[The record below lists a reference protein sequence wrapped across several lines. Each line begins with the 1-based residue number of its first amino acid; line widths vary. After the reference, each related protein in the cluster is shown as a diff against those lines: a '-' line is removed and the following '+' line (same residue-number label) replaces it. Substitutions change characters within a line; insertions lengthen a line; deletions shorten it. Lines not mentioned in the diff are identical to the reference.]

1 MKAINLN
8 FAELNWPDDVVYE
21 ENGDI
26 LHSYTKDI
34 VSKLLHKDSSK
45 RANSKGHTLL
55 LKINFVLP

>member
-45 RANSKGHTLL
+45 RATSKGHTLL
-55 LKINFVLP
+55 LKIDFVLP